1 MPIGGFWVIG
11 CTAHLGREP
20 HATALKP
27 SLGEHSGGG
36 SVKVRRACFFS

>member
-20 HATALKP
+20 HATAL